1 MLHLLCSAETLAQ
14 LAQLPEEDRQR
25 REEERLQRK
34 REAAEAER
42 LQRQRVEAALA
53 GEGDP
58 LRIVVD
64 CSFSNKP
71 DNDKLVGWVMSG

>member
-1 MLHLLCSAETLAQ
+1 MHLLCSAETLAQ

-71 DNDKLVGWVMSG
+71 DNDKLVGWAMSG